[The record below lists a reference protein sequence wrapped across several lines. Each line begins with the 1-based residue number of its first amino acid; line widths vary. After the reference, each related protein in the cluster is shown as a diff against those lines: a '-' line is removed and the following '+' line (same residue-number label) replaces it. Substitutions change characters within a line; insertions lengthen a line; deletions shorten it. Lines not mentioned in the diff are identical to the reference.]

1 MRRREEAA
9 IRLMELAFLV
19 EVTVRNAA
27 RKLSRAAIPAVST
40 FTHGHADL
48 KSNKIQ
54 RTAENVNLLVAWQ
67 KYDFIGLTFYAYKMN
82 RKVNY
87 FGQAS
92 PLKSRYLLL
101 GFVHLSVK
109 LF

>member
-48 KSNKIQ
+48 KNNKNS
-54 RTAENVNLLVAWQ
+54 ENCRKCEFTVAWQ

-82 RKVNY
+82 KKVNY